1 MLDFNTGRNR
11 MITMVVDGKEYN
23 VEKDISLLKAL
34 RTSGV
39 SIPSLCYHPALK
51 KPIGACRLCVVE
63 VCQPGGAAKTVLS
76 CAVKTS
82 DGLQIKT
89 ATDAV
94 CAARKKAILQLLALA
109 PQSEILLKL
118 ASDSGI
124 EIPFQPDGC
133 IRCRLCERVCSD
145 IVGAAALKME
155 KRDGRNYIVPVEGAC
170 IGCGTCANICPTKV
184 IQIEDKESVRTIRI
198 RNEIIGV
205 HPLEQCAI
213 CGKRFA
219 TPRFLAYIHQ
229 RTLPHP
235 DVKDHHHYCPSCAKL
250 YLVKS

>member
-1 MLDFNTGRNR
+1 
-11 MITMVVDGKEYN
+11 MITIVVDGKECR
-23 VEKDISLLKAL
+23 VEANTALLKAL
-34 RTSGV
+34 RASGV
-39 SIPSLCYHPALK
+39 KIPSLCYHPALK

-63 VCQPGGAAKTVLS
+63 ICPPGAPAKTALS

-82 DGLQIKT
+82 DGLRVNT
-89 ATDAV
+89 ATDTV
-94 CAARKKAILQLLALA
+94 CEARKKAILQLLTLA

-118 ASDSGI
+118 ASDYGI

-133 IRCRLCERVCSD
+133 IRCRLCERVCGE
-145 IVGAAALKME
+145 IVGAAALKLE

-170 IGCGTCANICPTKV
+170 IGCGTCANICPTRA
-184 IQIEDKESVRTIRI
+184 IQIEDRESVRTIRI

-219 TPRFLAYIHQ
+219 TPRFLEYIHH